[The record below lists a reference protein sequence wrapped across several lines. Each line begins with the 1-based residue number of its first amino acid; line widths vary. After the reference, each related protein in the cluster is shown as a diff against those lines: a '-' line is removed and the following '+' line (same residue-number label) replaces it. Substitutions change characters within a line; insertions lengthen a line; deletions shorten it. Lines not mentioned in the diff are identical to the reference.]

1 MKVRGNADPEIAA
14 LVSSASGSSLKPS
27 LKRRHASPDNS
38 DSENVD
44 PELTK
49 AAIKRKRVNDSSD
62 DFVKPSARP
71 TFSLVTKPQTV
82 GSYPA
87 PNRIT
92 RPSSK
97 LTTSTLPSSSSPPTA
112 AGRSPVK
119 SKRASTLSTRRTT
132 GGSLQYT
139 RLDAPS
145 HGRNRAPLSLAA
157 ALNGTFTKS
166 KRRDLATIEES
177 LPNKWAFDIFEDSG
191 DGTYRPNNADEIAA
205 DLQTQTISGNEGEL
219 DYGGEDK
226 ENIPPGES
234 MVLAP
239 IRHKAVPV
247 SRKNLMTDEPRT
259 PLGDLKASD
268 YYGDGCDATSSVL
281 IPADNDA
288 AADAKTSDCHA
299 TAQCTFTGRED
310 TLLDAA
316 SLNALIAGSAPPKST
331 LEVEQS
337 MDEDVNDDGPI
348 EIWES
353 GSAKDEA
360 EAATERIE
368 ESIFAV

>member
-1 MKVRGNADPEIAA
+1 MTETVNADPDIAA
-14 LVSSASGSSLKPS
+14 LASPSSGPSLYKS
-27 LKRRHASPDNS
+27 LKRRHESPDNS

-44 PELTK
+44 PKLTN

-71 TFSLVTKPQTV
+71 AFSLVTKPQTV
-82 GSYPA
+82 GSYSTPIQ
-87 PNRIT
+87 PR

-97 LTTSTLPSSSSPPTA
+97 LTTSTLPSPSPPTA
-112 AGRSPVK
+112 AGRSLVK
-119 SKRASTLSTRRTT
+119 PKRAGKLSTRRTSS
-132 GGSLQYT
+132 GSFQYT

-145 HGRNRAPLSLAA
+145 HEKTRAPLSLTA

-166 KRRDLATIEES
+166 KRKDLATIEES
-177 LPNKWAFDIFEDSG
+177 LPNKWAFDIYEDSS
-191 DGTYRPNNADEIAA
+191 DGTHRPIYDEELTASFG
-205 DLQTQTISGNEGEL
+205 TQDISDDEGE
-219 DYGGEDK
+219 YGGENK
-226 ENIPPGES
+226 ENIPPGEA

-239 IRHKAVPV
+239 TRHKAIPV

-268 YYGDGCDATSSVL
+268 YYGDGCDATSSIL
-281 IPADNDA
+281 IPADDA
-288 AADAKTSDCHA
+288 AGDVKASDCHA

-316 SLNALIAGSAPPKST
+316 SLNALIAGSAPPKP
-331 LEVEQS
+331 LLQEEERS
-337 MDEDVNDDGPI
+337 MNEEAHDGPI

-353 GSAKDEA
+353 GSAQDEA
-360 EAATERIE
+360 EVDGDRPE